1 MPSENKINKKSFVQ
15 VPKNL
20 TMFSWDYNDYS
31 GFKIFCFFLIFLETS
46 IPLSLGEPV
55 ENQFL
60 KMGDEEMGP

>member
-1 MPSENKINKKSFVQ
+1 MPSENKINKKCFVQ

-31 GFKIFCFFLIFLETS
+31 GFKIFFFLIFLETS
-46 IPLSLGEPV
+46 IPLSLGESV